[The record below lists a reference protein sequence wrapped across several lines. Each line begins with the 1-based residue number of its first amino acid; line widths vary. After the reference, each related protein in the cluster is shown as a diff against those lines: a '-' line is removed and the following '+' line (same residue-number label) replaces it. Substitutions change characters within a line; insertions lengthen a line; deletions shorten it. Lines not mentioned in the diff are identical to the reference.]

1 MINPIRFG
9 GIASGMDTE
18 TMVKQMMQAERIP
31 MDRIFQ
37 QKQWAEWQR
46 DAYRDVNKQLLEFRN
61 LASDMRLQGTFLANK
76 VSSTN
81 DSIATAKG
89 SGAAAN
95 FAYDLKVLEL
105 AENGYA
111 NSKESIGNEFDAKDK
126 SALASLAGLTPGTE
140 EVPGQTTSFKINGK
154 EFTVGHDKSLND
166 LVKEINGAKIGVS
179 AFYDAATQKVSFA
192 STVTGEGKLEIDD
205 TDGFLADVLKI
216 DTADIKSDANPNGS
230 FYAGKDAKFVL
241 NGLETTRSSNTFT
254 ISGVEFSLK
263 AEGSTR
269 VSSTADTDK
278 VFDTIKNFVDKYN
291 ELLTKSNEQ
300 LVEKRYRNYK
310 PLTAEQKAD
319 MSDKE
324 IELWDEKAK
333 SGLLRGDSMLSGIMS
348 DMRSLMS
355 NDVKGLDEGAISALF
370 EIGIQSNSYEDR
382 GFLHIDEKKLRK
394 AIEEKP
400 QEVIDLFTKQSKN
413 KNEQGIGT
421 RLYTAVNDSLG
432 SLVEKAGR
440 PDSTVDQSFISKE
453 IKRYDEQL
461 AAFERRLFEVEN
473 RYWAQ
478 FTAMENALSSMNSQG
493 NSLTSML
500 SQL

>member
-61 LASDMRLQGTFLANK
+61 LASNMRLQGTFLANK

-81 DSIATAKG
+81 DGIATAKG

-95 FAYDLKVLEL
+95 FAYDLKVLAL
-105 AENGYA
+105 ADNGYA
-111 NSKESIGNEFDAKDK
+111 NSKESIGTNFDAKDK
-126 SALASLAGLTPGTE
+126 SALADLAGLEAGVDE
-140 EVPGQTTSFKINGK
+140 NDPGQTTSFKINGK
-154 EFTVGHDKSLND
+154 EFTIAHGKSLDD
-166 LVKEINGAKIGVS
+166 LIKEINGAKIGVS
-179 AFYDAATQKVSFA
+179 AFYDTATQKVSFA
-192 STVTGEGKLEIDD
+192 STVTGEGKLNIEDSSD
-205 TDGFLADVLKI
+205 EFLANVLKI
-216 DTADIKSDANPNGS
+216 DKDDANS
-230 FYAGKDAKFVL
+230 FYAGKDASFVL
-241 NGLETTRSSNTFT
+241 NGLETTRNSNTFT

-263 AEGSTR
+263 AEGNTR
-269 VSSTADTDK
+269 ISSAPDTDK

-291 ELLTKSNEQ
+291 ELITKTNEQ
-300 LVEKRYRNYK
+300 LVEKRYRDYK
-310 PLTAEQKAD
+310 PLTNEQKAD

-324 IELWDEKAK
+324 IELWEEKAK
-333 SGLLRGDSMLSGIMS
+333 SGLLRGDSILSGIMS
-348 DMRSLMS
+348 EMRSFMS
-355 NDVKGLDEGAISALF
+355 NDVKGLDKGAISALF

-382 GFLHIDEKKLRK
+382 GFLHIDEAKLRK

-413 KNEQGIGT
+413 TNEQGIGT
-421 RLYTAVNDSLG
+421 RLYASANDALSR
-432 SLVEKAGR
+432 LVEKAGR

-453 IKRYDEQL
+453 IKRYEEQL
-461 AAFERRLFEVEN
+461 VAFERRLFEVEN

-500 SQL
+500 SQLQ